1 MVFSD
6 ILDSYEDNSQNGT
19 TFFVDLF
26 FCRME
31 RTSFENHIK
40 TTYVEQKW
48 EKAVKNNKILE
59 DILCR
64 IDSWHA
70 SPQNCAKNTF
80 LCVPCAFSCGPS
92 SGTTAKLLLD
102 LNRCATATFGKPD
115 ANQKHSCSHKEEVK
129 TTKNCCIFSNIWSH
143 FWKETSTSSYP
154 MSLTSHLSTR
164 PQFRH
169 GKVFHWII
177 IILGMWELGIM
188 VISKPTNPS
197 LPKK

>member
-1 MVFSD
+1 MEPHF
-6 ILDSYEDNSQNGT
+6 LW
-19 TFFVDLF
+19 TFWISLA
-26 FCRME
+26 E
-31 RTSFENHIK
+31 RREFHMKIIPKYYMMSK
-40 TTYVEQKW
+40 KW
-48 EKAVKNNKILE
+48 EKAVTNNNILE
-59 DILCR
+59 DILVR
-64 IDSWHA
+64 IDSWCA

-102 LNRCATATFGKPD
+102 LNRCATATLGKPD

-143 FWKETSTSSYP
+143 LWKETSTSSYP
-154 MSLTSHLSTR
+154 SLTSHLSTR

-177 IILGMWELGIM
+177 IILKRWELGIM
-188 VISKPTNPS
+188 DI
-197 LPKK
+197 